1 MVSGWQSGDKAR
13 HADTDDSFREGMP
26 LKGHALAGTME
37 PAFEKHEGINNYKDN
52 GIGWLLLGA
61 KEILKKDKERLRVMN
76 Q

>member
-1 MVSGWQSGDKAR
+1 
-13 HADTDDSFREGMP
+13 
-26 LKGHALAGTME
+26 ME
-37 PAFEKHEGINNYKDN
+37 PAFEKHEVINNYKDN